1 MQKAGVRSE
10 AMEQKPPQLLLHV
23 IVFSDEAEKDSFI
36 ALPGQWRHSRL
47 LPQNTMCLTMSLLL
61 TLTTQEVGVEF
72 L

>member
-1 MQKAGVRSE
+1 MRSE
-10 AMEQKPPQLLLHV
+10 AMEQKPPQLLLYV